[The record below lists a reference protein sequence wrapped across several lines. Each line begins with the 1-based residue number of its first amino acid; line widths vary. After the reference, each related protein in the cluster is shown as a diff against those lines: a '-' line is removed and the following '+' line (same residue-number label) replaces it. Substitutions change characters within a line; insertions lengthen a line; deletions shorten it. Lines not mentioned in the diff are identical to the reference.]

1 MDKYIDKHES
11 NKEIEI
17 AREDLPGAAIDAAD
31 DNKDTSCLEKQ
42 RTRILN
48 NNPRNNDL

>member
-1 MDKYIDKHES
+1 MNKHIDKQES
-11 NKEIEI
+11 RKKIEI

-31 DNKDTSCLEKQ
+31 KNKDTSCLQKQ

-48 NNPRNNDL
+48 NNPRNSDF